1 MSSVDLNKYKTLVQN
16 SFLEAC
22 EQNNL
27 TRVRLCIARN
37 VDVNCKTDDG
47 LWWGLRY
54 ASEKNLTDLCSLLVS
69 QPNID
74 VSMKDKNN
82 MNCLMMAC
90 FNGHDEIVKILTR
103 QPQIE
108 LNCKDFYNG
117 WSAIFWS
124 LRLDYTE
131 CIRELMSVPGVDWN
145 ARDNVGDTLIMKT
158 VSEGNTEMLEIL
170 REVPSIDWNMK
181 DTYGDT
187 VLTRA
192 IKNNKEDAV
201 NVLRTIP
208 NLEIRIDDLRDSSL
222 ATRLFSAFNLKLK
235 TTAQNHLPECP
246 VRVMFS
252 KKGNVTNYFYF
263 RFVMKH
269 SPQHLMCSSVL
280 RDTSHVEDV
289 NRCSRMM
296 SVPNVVFPS
305 LVEHLTLK
313 TIFPHSWKHENQE
326 NLACI

>member
-1 MSSVDLNKYKTLVQN
+1 MSSVDLNKYKKLVQN

-22 EQNNL
+22 DQNNL
-27 TRVRLCIARN
+27 ARVRLCIARN
-37 VDVNCKTDDG
+37 VDVNCRTDDG

-74 VSMKDKNN
+74 VSMKDRNN

-90 FNGHDEIVKILTR
+90 FNGHDEIVKILAR

-246 VRVMFS
+246 VRICSVEKEMFQIIS
-252 KKGNVTNYFYF
+252 ISG
-263 RFVMKH
+263 
-269 SPQHLMCSSVL
+269 LL
-280 RDTSHVEDV
+280 
-289 NRCSRMM
+289 
-296 SVPNVVFPS
+296 
-305 LVEHLTLK
+305 
-313 TIFPHSWKHENQE
+313 
-326 NLACI
+326 